1 MIFKEE
7 NGRFLAELPNGSV
20 VHFEDAE
27 EMRAAEREYNEIQ
40 SLFGRTLSVTASRA
54 TSPKVRGY
62 EKKKVR
68 ITIDPDVE
76 YLGNKK
82 ALA

>member
-20 VHFEDAE
+20 VYFEDAE
-27 EMRAAEREYNEIQ
+27 EMEGAEREYNEIQ
-40 SLFGRTLSVTASRA
+40 SLFGRTLSATQGD

-62 EKKKVR
+62 EKKNVR